1 MKRTSFYTQNASME
15 LQMTSM
21 IDVIFLLLIF
31 FICTST
37 FDMPEQLMPTP
48 MVAMFGNAP
57 TDQQVEIPPELLDL
71 GEIAIQI
78 HYDSKPY
85 WDIGGQRYWSM
96 DDVRNLLKVLS
107 EESRELPV
115 ILDPDA
121 NVPIENVLD
130 VHDAARNVRFSHVQF
145 AVPK

>member
-1 MKRTSFYTQNASME
+1 MQKQK
-15 LQMTSM
+15 LQK
-21 IDVIFLLLIF
+21 LQARKL
-31 FICTST
+31 
-37 FDMPEQLMPTP
+37 
-48 MVAMFGNAP
+48 
-57 TDQQVEIPPELLDL
+57 
-71 GEIAIQI
+71 
-78 HYDSKPY
+78 
-85 WDIGGQRYWSM
+85 QR
-96 DDVRNLLKVLS
+96 RNLLKVLS